1 MTTKLRNPL
10 RGNCNVEKLLRC
22 YGGEEDEKEEEEE
35 GEEEEEEEEK
45 VGGWLAR
52 MTTEGIQLPSDGTL
66 AASFPNTIAFRAPHF
81 FFLPNSLRLKRAP
94 FHSDGTTF
102 SVSIRHSGEII
113 NIDPGESSKMIWDRE
128 DALPIGIQP
137 GGPLRTM

>member
-1 MTTKLRNPL
+1 MDDYKASKSASR
-10 RGNCNVEKLLRC
+10 KLLR
-22 YGGEEDEKEEEEE
+22 GETATERKRGGRGGGGGRGEES
-35 GEEEEEEEEK
+35 
-45 VGGWLAR
+45 GGWLAR

-66 AASFPNTIAFRAPHF
+66 AASFPNTIAFQAAPHF

-113 NIDPGESSKMIWDRE
+113 NIDSGESSKMIWDRE
-128 DALPIGIQP
+128 DAL
-137 GGPLRTM
+137 